1 MLCLYGIIYFIPQH
15 SRTEIEDEEGMRL
28 PGTRYQEHGWEH
40 VRKLLGHCSLQALAR
55 LDPAGMLEMD
65 VQDSLA
71 AYIDAVARV
80 LTAAAGRATTPGN
93 SYGDST
99 GELALSLV
107 YELQARPADW
117 AALCTALALEH
128 ARLGPF
134 WRQAGGEALLRKK
147 FNDLYAVLRD
157 KVDSDN
163 YQAACG
169 RPCSPNRMYA
179 YRMLDTAYHDIARLF
194 DGWREHAVQ
203 VGAILDRPIEA
214 MPIEA
219 RQLRAIGDCKP
230 EWIMRWSASLEAHT
244 GAPGPLHTR
253 SKRFA
258 SLKTSPEKIGA
269 MLREIGE
276 YEALSANRDADWLL
290 DADDAGAWL
299 DDYWRVM
306 NESAEGCTPGPDR
319 ILEARQDE
327 LDVPDDEAPAEAVQ
341 PEASELARLAAV
353 GLQVSLPPNYLV
365 LAAASED
372 RASWAA
378 RRMAQDSLPVRLA
391 VYLKLLGPFDDCYPS
406 EWLDPV
412 SGELPTMGQLALLD
426 GLSLPTLRKRR
437 DAAIARLNEVV
448 GIQEEQRWA

>member
-1 MLCLYGIIYFIPQH
+1 
-15 SRTEIEDEEGMRL
+15 MRL
-28 PGTRYQEHGWEH
+28 PGTRYQEHGWEQ

-55 LDPAGMLEMD
+55 FDPACILE
-65 VQDSLA
+65 QEIEQSLS
-71 AYIDAVARV
+71 AYVEAVALV
-80 LTAAAGRATTPGN
+80 LHAAGSRAAAPGN
-93 SYGDST
+93 SYGDTT

-117 AALCTALALEH
+117 AALCTAVAGEH
-128 ARLGPF
+128 ARIGPF
-134 WRQAGGEALLRKK
+134 WTQPGGDALLRKK

-163 YQAACG
+163 YQVACG

-179 YRMLDTAYHDIARLF
+179 YRMLDTAYHEIARLF
-194 DGWREHAVQ
+194 ESWREHATQ
-203 VGAILDRPIEA
+203 VGAILGRSVEA

-219 RQLRAIGDCKP
+219 RQLRTIGDCKP
-230 EWIMRWSASLEAHT
+230 EWIMRWSESLEAHT

-258 SLKTSPEKIGA
+258 SLKTSLEKIGA
-269 MLREIGE
+269 MLRDIGE
-276 YEALSANRDADWLL
+276 YDALSANRDGDWLQ
-290 DADDAGAWL
+290 DASASDAWL

-306 NESAEGCTPGPDR
+306 NESEQGTTPGPDQ
-319 ILEARQDE
+319 ILEARQE
-327 LDVPDDEAPAEAVQ
+327 EPEPVEATPSLEAEPTDEAQIDEAQ
-341 PEASELARLAAV
+341 IMRLASIAT
-353 GLQVSLPPNYLV
+353 GVSLPPNYLV
-365 LAAASED
+365 LAAAVED

-406 EWLDPV
+406 EWLDPAT
-412 SGELPTMGQLALLD
+412 GELPTMGQLAPLD

-437 DAAIARLNEVV
+437 DAAILRLNEVV
-448 GIQEEQRWA
+448 GTQEEKRWA